1 MMQIFNGIQGAFVP
15 MEAMKSMNFDTFESK
30 GTVIF
35 KGGYELR
42 DVVKVGIWAY
52 SINIPKTHAF
62 VFSFEINN
70 DIIESY
76 IPTEIG
82 PYYK

>member
-1 MMQIFNGIQGAFVP
+1 MQIFNGIQGAFVP
-15 MEAMKSMNFDTFESK
+15 MEAMKNMNFDIFESK
-30 GTVIF
+30 GIVTF
-35 KGGYELR
+35 KGGFELR
-42 DVVKVGIWAY
+42 DVVKVGSWAY
-52 SINIPKTHAF
+52 SVNIPQTHAF
-62 VFSFEINN
+62 VFSFEIND